1 MLPQYVSCDEC
12 DQQATVRGYGR
23 IEYDWPDPARPDPGQ
38 SEADAPPTTP
48 QVRAVRLTVDCPH
61 CGLRVQDHFPNGIRP
76 ASHPAAQRALI
87 DRLQAVS
94 AALRSPFPSTGPTVG

>member
-12 DQQATVRGYGR
+12 DQQAKVRGYGR
-23 IEYDWPDPARPDPGQ
+23 IEYDWPDPGQ
-38 SEADAPPTTP
+38 SDVDAPTATP

-61 CGLRVQDHFPNGIRP
+61 CGLRVQDHFPNGTRP

-94 AALRSPFPSTGPTVG
+94 AALRT